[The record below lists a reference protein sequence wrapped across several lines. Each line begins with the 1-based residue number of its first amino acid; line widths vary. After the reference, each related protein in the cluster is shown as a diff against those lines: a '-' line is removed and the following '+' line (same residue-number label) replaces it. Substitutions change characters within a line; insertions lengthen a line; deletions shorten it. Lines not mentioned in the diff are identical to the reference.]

1 MPRSVGNGS
10 RLERGAAAC
19 RTIGGLRVDRA
30 VAAAVLDAIHPAGVA
45 AALAALDRGLSA
57 HNTQRQALALAWEK
71 ARDEA
76 QRARRH

>member
-1 MPRSVGNGS
+1 VGNGS

-30 VAAAVLDAIHPAGVA
+30 VA